1 VVGAEWRPQAATTF
15 SAMKTR
21 FTEKQGLAM
30 VNEFPVRKTLE
41 AMPGVSNS
49 RTAKGAGSDIE
60 FS

>member
-1 VVGAEWRPQAATTF
+1 
-15 SAMKTR
+15 MKTR